1 MKSATRIENEE
12 NKKFTLKFVQ
22 EQGSLLNLINNQ
34 TIKREKIKI
43 LGKIYE
49 IINTKIEH
57 FNKVYKNTFSANK
70 FTIVAYNKCIEF
82 LDILKNFK
90 NLNEPILLESVTKIM
105 LKSRKLLYKEIL
117 KIKNFDLLPT
127 ILKPKN
133 NYNLRQK

>member
-1 MKSATRIENEE
+1 MNKE
-12 NKKFTLKFVQ
+12 NKNFTSKFIQ
-22 EQGSLLNLINNQ
+22 EQHSLLNLINNQ